1 MLPVGVGVAQ
11 IAACCFRANVSLVAS
26 AGRCIVAIAKRRL
39 FRVYSLSESWIL
51 RVFSSSFF
59 QSSEQFVS
67 NGGT

>member
-1 MLPVGVGVAQ
+1 MVVIFAVRNFSQNVGRVGNRRLARNRG
-11 IAACCFRANVSLVAS
+11 ALAP
-26 AGRCIVAIAKRRL
+26 IAKRRL